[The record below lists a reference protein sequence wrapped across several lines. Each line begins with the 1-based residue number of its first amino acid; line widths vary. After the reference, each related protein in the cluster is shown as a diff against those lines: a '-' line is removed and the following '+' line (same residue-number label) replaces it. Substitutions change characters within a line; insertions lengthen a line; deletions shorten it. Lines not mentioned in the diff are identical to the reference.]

1 MYQGQESGAPRL
13 EDHFIYRSEWGTGRQ
28 LTLLLSTGFD
38 SNSQNLTSLSAL
50 PLTSACPSARTWMD
64 HTVDVWAFTVSTRF
78 EEATSY
84 MRISPDF
91 VPTAIYEHQ
100 LTICSSLQPS

>member
-1 MYQGQESGAPRL
+1 MCGKDE
-13 EDHFIYRSEWGTGRQ
+13 Q
-28 LTLLLSTGFD
+28 LTLSLSTGFD

-64 HTVDVWAFTVSTRF
+64 HTVAVWAFTVSMRV

-84 MRISPDF
+84 MRISPDL
-91 VPTAIYEHQ
+91 VPTATYGCQ
-100 LTICSSLQPS
+100 FSKSLPQNVFSAPGDPQEGMYCRRHVRTP